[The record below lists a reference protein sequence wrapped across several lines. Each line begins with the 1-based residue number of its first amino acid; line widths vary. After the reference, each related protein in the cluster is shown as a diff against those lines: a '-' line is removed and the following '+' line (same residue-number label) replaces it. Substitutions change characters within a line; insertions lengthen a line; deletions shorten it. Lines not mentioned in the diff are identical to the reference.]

1 MKNIHLILIL
11 LIGIFLTSCSNDDDN
26 ADTTP
31 PTITIIE
38 PHEDEIFDAG
48 TTMHAEITFSDNVE
62 LASYKIDIH
71 HAGDGHGHGGRNIME
86 EWDYEVEGALFG
98 EDYTLHSEI
107 AIPEDAEEGEYHF
120 GVFALD
126 TSGNETVVWSEIIIE
141 VH

>member
-1 MKNIHLILIL
+1 MKHIHLIYIL
-11 LIGIFLTSCSNDDDN
+11 FIGIFLASCSSDDGN
-26 ADTTP
+26 TDTTAP
-31 PTITIIE
+31 KITIVE

-48 TTMHAEITFSDNVE
+48 TIMHVEIIFSDNVE

-71 HAGDGHGHGGRNIME
+71 HAGDGHGHGRGGE
-86 EWDYEVEGALFG
+86 TEWDYETEGSLFG
-98 EDYTLHSEI
+98 KNYTLHLEI

-141 VH
+141 SH